1 MQASV
6 DKLQVRV
13 KELLMEVEKLRQD
26 NEKVK
31 SKNESL
37 ILQNKDLEPF
47 KKQVNS
53 LRSENLQLQKSSA
66 ASLQQLNQVEKTQ
79 EFYKK
84 SFEEADQLVKKF
96 QAEKER
102 GFVEKMESIT
112 SENAKLRE
120 ELDRFREA
128 YDRKLLQ
135 LAATGSPRTN
145 EVKVN

>member
-37 ILQNKDLEPF
+37 VLQNKDLEPF

-53 LRSENLQLQKSSA
+53 LRSENLQLQKSNA

-79 EFYKK
+79 DFYKK
-84 SFEEADQLVKKF
+84 SFEEADLLVKKF

-135 LAATGSPRTN
+135 LAAAGSPRTN
-145 EVKVN
+145 EV

>member
-13 KELLMEVEKLRQD
+13 KELLTEVEKLRQD

-37 ILQNKDLEPF
+37 VLQNKDLEPF

-53 LRSENLQLQKSSA
+53 LRSENLQLQKSNA

-79 EFYKK
+79 DFYKK

-96 QAEKER
+96 QSEKER

-135 LAATGSPRTN
+135 LAAAGSPRTN
-145 EVKVN
+145 EV